1 MEWLLNDQSHFNQ
14 HVNNPKACEEK
25 EHSPLRMTKKNE
37 KWDKNMIR
45 IANGGKATVEEMIGS
60 KEINKSNRERM
71 QGSQSGM

>member
-1 MEWLLNDQSHFNQ
+1 
-14 HVNNPKACEEK
+14 
-25 EHSPLRMTKKNE
+25 
-37 KWDKNMIR
+37 MIR